1 MQGDC
6 YRLRVGCL
14 RAKSPTKHLLT
25 SCLCT
30 WIIFCPVTTVR
41 LTAAGVPRIA
51 ATGRIHCHVCR
62 SMFTLLVVSQ
72 LVLSS
77 DAAAL
82 KLFWTKSCFFPPC
95 SPPPPPFSLIRCLFV
110 RCVFCELVFIIAV
123 VYGEGS
129 VNRTKHT
136 LHIFPVLENACSG
149 SVLVINVVNS
159 STVILLKC
167 HTVGVVHVGVPKDYI
182 YLILLC
188 LSYVG
193 NILSHHGILAQLKP
207 ILNIVTVHFN
217 IILLCLVSGS
227 KCSRNARSLLFGGI
241 SFHYRSR
248 CQLSC

>member
-1 MQGDC
+1 MNNFLSGNNRKT
-6 YRLRVGCL
+6 YRCWSAKNSCDWAHSLPCVQKYVHTSRRITTGSVLGCCGTEAVL
-14 RAKSPTKHLLT
+14 NKILFLPLLLP
-25 SCLCT
+25 S
-30 WIIFCPVTTVR
+30 
-41 LTAAGVPRIA
+41 
-51 ATGRIHCHVCR
+51 
-62 SMFTLLVVSQ
+62 
-72 LVLSS
+72 
-77 DAAAL
+77 
-82 KLFWTKSCFFPPC
+82 
-95 SPPPPPFSLIRCLFV
+95 PPPFSLIRCLFV